1 MFCNKCGRQIP
12 DDAIFC
18 SWCGET
24 IVRVQENPF
33 NEAPATEYNP
43 PEPTE
48 TPKAEDVQNEPP
60 AADPDLHEEQEFLDM
75 THRLLRWERMAWS
88 ITGKVLIILS
98 IVFAAIFSILA
109 VVGMFSADAGGGVAV
124 ILGIL
129 YGTIYGGM
137 FLALGIVSAKA
148 AGKIPQYLDS
158 MYYDFEKT
166 EKRSG
171 SIGMLVLTVLFNEI
185 AFIFFIINFV
195 RIKSNGKLIE
205 RIKARQK
212 NQ

>member
-1 MFCNKCGRQIP
+1 MFCNRCGRQIP

-33 NEAPATEYNP
+33 NEAPAEPVAPEAEYTAP
-43 PEPTE
+43 VQPE
-48 TPKAEDVQNEPP
+48 AP
-60 AADPDLHEEQEFLDM
+60 ATDPDLREEQEFLDM
-75 THRLLRWERMAWS
+75 THRLLRWERKAWS
-88 ITGKVLIILS
+88 ITGKFALIFGSIASAVYVLIGIMALS
-98 IVFAAIFSILA
+98 GDTTAENLGMVCVMYGVIFALTLIPVGIISIIFA
-109 VVGMFSADAGGGVAV
+109 N
-124 ILGIL
+124 
-129 YGTIYGGM
+129 
-137 FLALGIVSAKA
+137 
-148 AGKIPQYLDS
+148 KIPQYLDT

>member
-1 MFCNKCGRQIP
+1 MFCNRCGRQIP

-24 IVRVQENPF
+24 IVRVQETPF

-88 ITGKVLIILS
+88 ITGKFALIFGSIASAVYVLLGIMALSSGDNTAENPGMLFVMCGVFFALVLIP
-98 IVFAAIFSILA
+98 
-109 VVGMFSADAGGGVAV
+109 VGIICRISAN
-124 ILGIL
+124 
-129 YGTIYGGM
+129 
-137 FLALGIVSAKA
+137 
-148 AGKIPQYLDS
+148 KIPQYLDT

>member
-1 MFCNKCGRQIP
+1 MFCNRCGRQIP

-24 IVRVQENPF
+24 IVRVQETPF

-88 ITGKVLIILS
+88 ITGKFALIFGSIASAVYVLLGIMALSVDNTAENPGMLFVMCGVFFALVLIP
-98 IVFAAIFSILA
+98 
-109 VVGMFSADAGGGVAV
+109 VGIICRISAN
-124 ILGIL
+124 
-129 YGTIYGGM
+129 
-137 FLALGIVSAKA
+137 
-148 AGKIPQYLDS
+148 KIPQYLDT
-158 MYYDFEKT
+158 MYFDFEKT